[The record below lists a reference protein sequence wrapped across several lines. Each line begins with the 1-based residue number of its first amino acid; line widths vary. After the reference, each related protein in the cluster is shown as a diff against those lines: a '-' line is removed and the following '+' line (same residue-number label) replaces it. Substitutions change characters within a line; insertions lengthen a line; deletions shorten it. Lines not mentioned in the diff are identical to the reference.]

1 MPSKKPLKVTDKR
14 RQTKAANLDTAAT
27 DTNGAGP
34 ALADIFS
41 DRRKYQNGKG
51 RKVS

>member
-1 MPSKKPLKVTDKR
+1 MSSKKPLKVTDKR
-14 RQTKAANLDTAAT
+14 RQTKAANLETAK